1 MTEGV
6 LHPWTGALPGGSGC
20 RQEKVAV
27 YKTIQ
32 RKREAQPLIYEAD
45 GIGFSVIHKPSI
57 F

>member
-45 GIGFSVIHKPSI
+45 GIGFRVIHKPSI